1 MIFFSVLVKIL
12 SAGQPAVTDV
22 YQQRQAP
29 LTLNNRPLQISVHF
43 LTQKRGLSRAFTVHL
58 VIHHL
63 LSHCY
68 CVQIKIAHFG
78 EFEKF

>member
-1 MIFFSVLVKIL
+1 MISFSVLVKIL

-58 VIHHL
+58 VTPSVISL
-63 LSHCY
+63 LLCSN
-68 CVQIKIAHFG
+68 
-78 EFEKF
+78 